1 MEQKIRELVMLYG
14 VLSYLSFLAVMVYLV
29 AFVGDFL
36 VPKTVSSGIAGG
48 VTTALII
55 NVCLI
60 ILWGIQ
66 HSVMARSWFKEAIV
80 KVVPQHTERSTYVLL
95 SAIVLAVVMYG
106 WQPMEGVIWEVD
118 NLFWQIIIWVLFALG
133 WIVATLSTF
142 LTDHFDLFG
151 LRQTWLYFVKK
162 SYTSVKF
169 TERLFYHWVR
179 HPMMLG
185 TLMAFWATPVMTL
198 GHLVFSLGM
207 TVYVLMGIYFEEK
220 ALAKSIGSVYVE
232 YQKRTSKIIPGIY

>member
-1 MEQKIRELVMLYG
+1 MRGLVMLYG
-14 VLSYLSFLAVMVYLV
+14 VLSYLSFLAIMIYLI
-29 AFVGDFL
+29 AFIGDFG
-36 VPKTVSSGIAGG
+36 VPKTVSSGIAGD
-48 VTTALII
+48 VSTALII
-55 NVCLI
+55 NICLI

-80 KVVPQHTERSTYVLL
+80 KIVPHQIERSTYVLL
-95 SAIVLAVVMYG
+95 SAIVLAIVMYG
-106 WQPMEGVIWEVD
+106 WQTMEGVIWEV
-118 NLFWQIIIWVLFALG
+118 NNPFWQNVIWGLFALG

-169 TERLFYHWVR
+169 TKRLFYHWVR

-185 TLMAFWATPVMTL
+185 TLIAFWATPVMTL
-198 GHLVFSLGM
+198 SHLVFSTGM
-207 TVYVLMGIYFEEK
+207 SVYVLVGIYFEEK
-220 ALAKSIGSVYVE
+220 TLAKSIGAEYME
-232 YQKRTSKIIPGIY
+232 YQKRTSKVIPGIY